1 MGASRIGTVFDFRG
15 RFGWGHTMPLAASGR
30 KPELKRLIC
39 CKAALIATS
48 LFAPAYAHAE
58 EVAFIAILNV
68 PAGNAQAF
76 DALARDMVEAS
87 ATDDGLLIYEFA
99 RVGETV
105 YGYERYV
112 DAAAH
117 ARHEALIEPFIPQ
130 LVELAQFKKIV
141 TLSQLTDD
149 HQELFQS
156 IGAEIGQP
164 IAAAAQGPSK

>member
-1 MGASRIGTVFDFRG
+1 MRRLARSTAAL
-15 RFGWGHTMPLAASGR
+15 LAANLSMV
-30 KPELKRLIC
+30 
-39 CKAALIATS
+39 AH
-48 LFAPAYAHAE
+48 AHAE
-58 EVAFIAILNV
+58 EVAFIAILSV
-68 PAGNAQAF
+68 PAENAQAF

-87 ATDDGLLIYEFA
+87 ASDDGLLVYEFA

-130 LVELAQFKKIV
+130 LVELAQFEKIV
-141 TLSQLTDD
+141 TLSRLTDD
-149 HQELFQS
+149 HQELFRG

-164 IAAAAQGPSK
+164 IAAAARGPSK

>member
-1 MGASRIGTVFDFRG
+1 M
-15 RFGWGHTMPLAASGR
+15 
-30 KPELKRLIC
+30 KRLVRC
-39 CKAALIATS
+39 TAALIAAN
-48 LFAPAYAHAE
+48 LLMVDHAQAE

-68 PAGNAQAF
+68 PAENAQAF

-87 ATDDGLLIYEFA
+87 ATDDGLLVYEFA

-130 LVELAQFKKIV
+130 LVELAQFEKIV

-149 HQELFQS
+149 HRELFQS

-164 IAAAAQGPSK
+164 IADAAQEPSK

>member
-1 MGASRIGTVFDFRG
+1 MKQLVRCTAFWV
-15 RFGWGHTMPLAASGR
+15 AASFSMV
-30 KPELKRLIC
+30 
-39 CKAALIATS
+39 TH
-48 LFAPAYAHAE
+48 AHAE
-58 EVAFIAILNV
+58 EVAFIAILSV
-68 PAGNAQAF
+68 PAENAQDF

-87 ATDDGLLIYEFA
+87 AIDDGLLVYEFA

-130 LVELAQFKKIV
+130 LVELAKFEKIV
-141 TLSQLTDD
+141 TLSQLTND
-149 HQELFQS
+149 HQELFRS

>member
-1 MGASRIGTVFDFRG
+1 MKQLFRCTA
-15 RFGWGHTMPLAASGR
+15 FWL
-30 KPELKRLIC
+30 
-39 CKAALIATS
+39 ATS
-48 LFAPAYAHAE
+48 FSTVTHAHAE
-58 EVAFIAILNV
+58 EVAFIAILSV
-68 PAGNAQAF
+68 PAENVQAF
-76 DALARDMVEAS
+76 DALAKDMVEAS
-87 ATDDGLLIYEFA
+87 ATDDGLLVYEFA
-99 RVGETV
+99 RIGETV

-130 LVELAQFKKIV
+130 LVELAQFEKIV

-149 HQELFQS
+149 HQELFRS

>member
-1 MGASRIGTVFDFRG
+1 MKRLVRCTAF
-15 RFGWGHTMPLAASGR
+15 WLAASFSMV
-30 KPELKRLIC
+30 
-39 CKAALIATS
+39 TH
-48 LFAPAYAHAE
+48 AYAE

-68 PAGNAQAF
+68 PAENAQAF
-76 DALARDMVEAS
+76 DALANDMVEAS
-87 ATDDGLLIYEFA
+87 ASDDGLLIYEFA

-130 LVELAQFKKIV
+130 LVELAQFEKIV
-141 TLSQLTDD
+141 TLSKLTNS

-164 IAAAAQGPSK
+164 IAAASQGPSK

>member
-1 MGASRIGTVFDFRG
+1 
-15 RFGWGHTMPLAASGR
+15 MPLAILER
-30 KPELKRLIC
+30 KPEMRRLARST
-39 CKAALIATS
+39 AALLAANLS
-48 LFAPAYAHAE
+48 MVAHAHAE
-58 EVAFIAILNV
+58 EVAFIAILSV
-68 PAGNAQAF
+68 PAENAQAF

-87 ATDDGLLIYEFA
+87 ASDDGLLVYEFA

-130 LVELAQFKKIV
+130 LVELAQFEKIV
-141 TLSQLTDD
+141 TLSRLTDD
-149 HQELFQS
+149 HQELFRG

-164 IAAAAQGPSK
+164 IAAAARGPSK

>member
-1 MGASRIGTVFDFRG
+1 MHI
-15 RFGWGHTMPLAASGR
+15 ASGHR
-30 KPELKRLIC
+30 VQTPDRRPELKRLVRC
-39 CKAALIATS
+39 NAFLLAASFSIIAH
-48 LFAPAYAHAE
+48 AHAE
-58 EVAFIAILNV
+58 EVAFIAILSV
-68 PAGNAQAF
+68 PAENAQAF
-76 DALARDMVEAS
+76 DALAKDMVEAS
-87 ATDDGLLIYEFA
+87 ANDDGLLIYEFA

-130 LVELAQFKKIV
+130 LVELAQFEKIV

-164 IAAAAQGPSK
+164 IAAAAQRPSK